1 MPKAVKIIIAL
12 VLSAVAG
19 AVAAWGYVP
28 LNLHLHQYYYVT
40 RMPHRRHTYPYLTLL
55 MEHQLHEDD
64 LGALAS
70 INGYRISYDY
80 NGGISASYRT
90 IIKGRDLLK
99 MGDYF
104 EITDSLLSYSLDSSD
119 FENARNT
126 VDLYFDDRGRLESFD
141 RKGTG
146 RDVPVSRFWPLLDQV
161 EDQLQKN
168 SSRPLISLQDQFDR
182 QFRKQYR
189 E

>member
-1 MPKAVKIIIAL
+1 MPKAFKIAVTLLLSIA
-12 VLSAVAG
+12 VG
-19 AVAAWGYVP
+19 AVSARGYVP

-126 VDLYFDDRGRLESFD
+126 VELYFDDLGRLESVD

-146 RDVPVSRFWPLLDQV
+146 RDVSISRFWPLLDQV
-161 EDQLQKN
+161 EDQLRKN
-168 SSRPLISLQDQFDR
+168 SSRPLINLQDQFDQ
-182 QFRKQYR
+182 QFWKQYR